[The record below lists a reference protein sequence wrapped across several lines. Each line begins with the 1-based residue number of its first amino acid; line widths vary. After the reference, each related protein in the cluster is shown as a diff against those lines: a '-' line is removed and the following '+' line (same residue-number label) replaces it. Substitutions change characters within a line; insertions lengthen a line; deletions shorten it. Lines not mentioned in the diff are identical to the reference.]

1 VSRNN
6 NRLHRH
12 NPDNLAVAK
21 PGALSLLRHIL
32 RATLLDGMEW
42 PVLFC
47 IVLAFALYHF
57 NIAYHDSAAILII
70 TAIFAIGLVRGC
82 NAWQNA
88 LNDYQ
93 RQLAMARHQQESAGD
108 YNSIPGYFPSRRY

>member
-1 VSRNN
+1 VSCHNN
-6 NRLHRH
+6 KLQRH
-12 NPDNLAVAK
+12 NPDNIAVAK
-21 PGALSLLRHIL
+21 PGALSLLGHIL

-47 IVLAFALYHF
+47 IVLASALYHF
-57 NIAYHDSAAILII
+57 NITCRDSATILII

-88 LNDYQ
+88 QNDYQ
-93 RQLAMARHQQESAGD
+93 RKLATARHQQDSDVDSNA
-108 YNSIPGYFPSRRY
+108 IPGYYPSRRY